1 MAVAAIYD
9 QRYWVTGCILV
20 LLSLVTGLPALAQ
33 VSCGDPP
40 KDVPAY
46 IQEQLKGDAEGRAQ
60 ALTRILGGLEIKG
73 SVDASRTELYEQ
85 HRNLDQH
92 QIDMYFMWVS
102 CQAIMADRTLT
113 TVDKLM
119 MWTQVRSAFGSS
131 TTGDAR
137 PTRNPNALYQ
147 YGDAVADVQGAV
159 ISQANGTVTF
169 QTVHTA
175 GKADPTREVEY
186 QDWVLACPDLPAPNA
201 NQIVGQFSGMLV
213 GETCHII
220 RKATTS

>member
-1 MAVAAIYD
+1 MVVSAIHS
-9 QRYWVTGCILV
+9 QRHRIACCILGLF
-20 LLSLVTGLPALAQ
+20 LLMIGFAASAQ
-33 VSCGDPP
+33 TPCGDAP

-46 IQEQLKGDAEGRAQ
+46 TQEQLRGDAEGKAQ
-60 ALTRILGGLEIKG
+60 ALTKMLGALEIKG

-102 CQAIMADRTLT
+102 CQAIMADHTLST
-113 TVDKLM
+113 GDKLKI
-119 MWTQVRSAFGSS
+119 WTQVRAAFGSS

-147 YGDAVADVQGAV
+147 YGDAVAEVQGAV
-159 ISQANGTVTF
+159 ISQANGIVTI
-169 QTVHTA
+169 QSVRPT
-175 GKADPTREVEY
+175 GKADPGREVEY
-186 QDWVLACPDLPAPNA
+186 QDWVLTCPDLPAPRPNV
-201 NQIVGQFSGMLV
+201 IVGQFSGLLV
-213 GETCHII
+213 GETCRII

>member
-1 MAVAAIYD
+1 MAVATISEMRHWA
-9 QRYWVTGCILV
+9 TGFIFV
-20 LLSLVTGLPALAQ
+20 LLSLMAGLPASAQ

-46 IQEQLKGDAEGRAQ
+46 IQEQLKGDAEGKAQ
-60 ALTRILGGLEIKG
+60 ALTRILGGVEVKG

-92 QIDMYFMWVS
+92 QIDMYFAWVS
-102 CQAIMADRTLT
+102 CQTIGADRNLT
-113 TVDKLM
+113 TADKVEMLRK
-119 MWTQVRSAFGSS
+119 VRSAFGSS
-131 TTGDAR
+131 ATGDAR

-159 ISQANGTVTF
+159 ISQASGTVTF
-169 QTVHTA
+169 QIIHTA

-186 QDWVLACPDLPAPNA
+186 QDWVLTCPNLPAPKA
-201 NQIVGQFSGMLV
+201 NEVVGQFSGTLV

-220 RKATTS
+220 RKATPS